1 MEYARPRLSR
11 GQLTWLVGA
20 LLVLLVGWA
29 SSVRVGATSADVLK
43 VSPVRSDIQIQAG
56 ASDVVRA
63 TLTNLTDQT
72 LSVRPTI
79 NDFIA
84 GDEYGTP
91 ALILD
96 DEAFAPTHS
105 LKRFIGALPVV
116 QVAPGEAKRIDV
128 PIAVPAG
135 TQAGGYFGAIRFVPS
150 VLGGGGQVNM
160 SASIASLVLLS
171 VPGNTVETLEL
182 TDFSVLQGTQPGSL
196 FRTGDDIHALIR
208 FQNKGNVQTGPFGK
222 VSVLRGDQVLFEV
235 DLNNKKPRDMILPD
249 SARRWNIP
257 LKNIDGFG
265 RYTVRAT
272 FTYGQQSKTIETE
285 TVFWVISWTVM
296 AIIAAGA
303 LVLVG
308 ICVGVVLWLRRRK
321 RERSYSYRERRRH

>member
-1 MEYARPRLSR
+1 MC
-11 GQLTWLVGA
+11 
-20 LLVLLVGWA
+20 
-29 SSVRVGATSADVLK
+29 
-43 VSPVRSDIQIQAG
+43 
-56 ASDVVRA
+56 
-63 TLTNLTDQT
+63 
-72 LSVRPTI
+72 
-79 NDFIA
+79 
-84 GDEYGTP
+84 
-91 ALILD
+91 
-96 DEAFAPTHS
+96 
-105 LKRFIGALPVV
+105 

-150 VLGGGGQVNM
+150 ILGGGGQVNM
-160 SASIASLVLLS
+160 SASVASLVLLS

-196 FRTGDDIHALIR
+196 FRTGDIHALIR

-296 AIIAAGA
+296 AILAAGPAGTRRYLCRAGA
-303 LVLVG
+303 LAASTEARTLVLLSRTSSSLTLLDDLFCKCHHEILASSV
-308 ICVGVVLWLRRRK
+308 
-321 RERSYSYRERRRH
+321 